1 MEEKTFDPV
10 AVTRR
15 LCQIEPSTAPE
26 RDREWGLAA
35 IDRLTCWQAALR
47 AELFNACQNPPP
59 ESDAAECASD
69 DAAPG
74 AADGP
79 DDAAAFSG
87 ADPLGDDTGHDSA
100 AGQSGGTDDAAPPPL
115 DRSAPLTWR
124 ERLKLERRAE
134 MLAVAELF
142 GAALRGGRIAPDHA
156 DVLASVLREVKAP
169 IRERV
174 LARQADLVVLA
185 QRLSPPQ
192 FANALRRAIDRASAE
207 EGLSLAARLLANT
220 RLRQWDG
227 DDGLHHVHVA
237 LDPEHAGLFNAA
249 LQAEVEALF
258 HGGEHPDLDHEQRA
272 ARALVN
278 LVTSGQGAPRRS
290 DPSRAQFLILADVDT
305 LFDDLHDTSV
315 LETAGGRSIHLET
328 ARRLWC
334 DAESVTWVLALKGNV
349 LSLVTEDEL
358 ANRNQRRAMRSMY
371 RGCVYPNC
379 GVAFDRCHLH
389 HVVFRHRG
397 GKTVISN
404 LLPVCYRH
412 HHLVHEGGW
421 KLTMNTARTIE
432 WHRPDGTLHARIVHT
447 PIGVDDQLANGPP
460 GTSPPGSAGQRG
472 TSPPGESPPGSA
484 GERGKSPPGESPPGS
499 GGRRGKSPPGESP
512 PGSGGRRAKPTPGE
526 SPPGGNRKPAA
537 GSSTRQTALFD
548 PPAA

>member
-15 LCQIEPSTAPE
+15 LAKLEPSTAPA
-26 RDREWGLAA
+26 RDREWGLLA
-35 IDRLTCWQAALR
+35 IDRLACWQAALR
-47 AELFNACQNPPP
+47 AELFNAGQNPPP
-59 ESDAAECASD
+59 EPEAGECGASDGDALPGSGEDAAGSAEESGSGGGHGD
-69 DAAPG
+69 ETAAGGPSG
-74 AADGP
+74 GGADGE
-79 DDAAAFSG
+79 
-87 ADPLGDDTGHDSA
+87 
-100 AGQSGGTDDAAPPPL
+100 PPPEL
-115 DRSAPLTWR
+115 DRPAPLTWR
-124 ERLKLERRAE
+124 ERLRLERRAE
-134 MLAVAELF
+134 ILRVAESF
-142 GAALRGGRIAPDHA
+142 GAALRAGRIAPDHA
-156 DVLASVLREVKAP
+156 DVLASVLREVKPA

-174 LARQADLVVLA
+174 LARQADLLVLA

-220 RLRQWDG
+220 RLKQWDG
-227 DDGLHHVHVA
+227 DDGLHHVHLT

-272 ARALVN
+272 ARAVVN
-278 LVTSGQGAPRRS
+278 LVTAGQAAPRRS

-334 DAESVTWVLALKGNV
+334 DAESVTWVLTLKGNV

-371 RGCVYPNC
+371 RGCVYPGC

-389 HVVFRHRG
+389 HVVFRHQG
-397 GKTVISN
+397 GRTVISN

-447 PIGVDDQLANGPP
+447 PIGVNDQLTNGPP
-460 GTSPPGSAGQRG
+460 APQCTAPPGVAPPGVAPPPRSAGSPGKSPPA
-472 TSPPGESPPGSA
+472 ESPPG
-484 GERGKSPPGESPPGS
+484 RDPKQP
-499 GGRRGKSPPGESP
+499 
-512 PGSGGRRAKPTPGE
+512 
-526 SPPGGNRKPAA
+526 
-537 GSSTRQTALFD
+537 ALFD
-548 PPAA
+548 PSAA